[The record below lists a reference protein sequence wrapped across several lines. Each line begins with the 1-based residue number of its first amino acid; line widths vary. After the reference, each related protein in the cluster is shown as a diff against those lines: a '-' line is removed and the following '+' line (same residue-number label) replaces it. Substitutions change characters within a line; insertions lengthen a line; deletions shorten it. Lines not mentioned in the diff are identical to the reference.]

1 MDPVWPHS
9 CSTCFTR
16 GGSLNHPR
24 PTPLSSPTPTRLWAL
39 GFTMALALG
48 TVLGVN
54 LYMESR
60 EAGAALEEFRL
71 EQAGLADA
79 AVVVVLSRLD
89 VQPDAPI
96 HQILRDL
103 KPLEGSRPIRIFL
116 CPPEGA
122 WVGIQGTPAD
132 PAVFSAGPAG
142 TSLISRADAQ
152 ALGLPTRKAALGRA
166 SFLDSR
172 GRSWSLAVAGSAFRE
187 RDRAQHAM
195 WRLSL
200 SFILT
205 GGFLLLL
212 IRWALRLQKKELELA
227 RDLEIQEMGRHK
239 DQVLAQ
245 ASRAATMLTLAS
257 GVAHEIS
264 TPLGVISGRAAQLS
278 TGLKSDERAFRQVHT
293 IQEEVERIN
302 RTVRR
307 FLDLAR
313 GGGLVSEDL
322 EPATLVAS
330 AASMVVHRF
339 DLAGVALNVEAPPD
353 LPKLRG
359 DSRLLEHLLVNV
371 LLNAC
376 DASIP
381 GSSVNLVARNEAG
394 GLGLVVA
401 DQGKGIP
408 DVLVERVLEPFFTT
422 KPKGKGTGL
431 GLAIA
436 KEIIRMHK
444 GTLRFEKAQPH
455 GTLVLIWLPVN

>member
-1 MDPVWPHS
+1 
-9 CSTCFTR
+9 
-16 GGSLNHPR
+16 
-24 PTPLSSPTPTRLWAL
+24 
-39 GFTMALALG
+39 MALALG

-60 EAGAALEEFRL
+60 EAGAALEDFQR
-71 EQAGLADA
+71 EQARLADA
-79 AVVVVLSRLD
+79 AAVVVLSRLD
-89 VQPDAPI
+89 VKADTPI
-96 HQILRDL
+96 HQLLRDL
-103 KPLEGSRPIRIFL
+103 RPLEGSRPVRIFL
-116 CPPEGA
+116 SPPEGGWLA
-122 WVGIQGTPAD
+122 IQGTPAA
-132 PAVFSAGPAG
+132 PAVFATGSTG
-142 TSLISRADAQ
+142 TSLISRAEAQ
-152 ALGLPTRKAALGRA
+152 ALGLPARKAALGRVN
-166 SFLDSR
+166 FLDSR
-172 GRSWSLAVAGSAFRE
+172 GRSWSVAVAGSAFRE
-187 RDRAQHAM
+187 RDRAQHAT

-212 IRWALRLQKKELELA
+212 IRWALRLQTKELEFA
-227 RDLEIQEMGRHK
+227 RDMEIQEMGRHK

-264 TPLGVISGRAAQLS
+264 TPLGVISGRAAQL
-278 TGLKSDERAFRQVHT
+278 TAGLKDDERSIRLVHT

-313 GGGLVSEDL
+313 GGGMVSEEL
-322 EPATLVAS
+322 EPAALVAS
-330 AASMVVHRF
+330 AAAMVVHRF
-339 DLAGVALNVEAPPD
+339 ELAGVSLKVEATAD

-376 DASIP
+376 DASKP
-381 GSSVNLVARNEAG
+381 GSGVDLVARNEAG

-436 KEIIRMHK
+436 KEIVRMHK
-444 GTLRFEKAQPH
+444 GTLTFEKAQPH
-455 GTLVLIWLPVN
+455 GTRVLIWLPVN

>member
-1 MDPVWPHS
+1 MH
-9 CSTCFTR
+9 
-16 GGSLNHPR
+16 GGRLNHPR
-24 PTPLSSPTPTRLWAL
+24 PTPMSPPPATRLWTFGL
-39 GFTMALALG
+39 TMALALG
-48 TVLGVN
+48 IVLGVN
-54 LYMESR
+54 LYMESG
-60 EAGAALEEFRL
+60 EAGAALEDFQR
-71 EQAGLADA
+71 EQAQLADA
-79 AVVVVLSRLD
+79 AAAVVQSHLE

-96 HQILRDL
+96 HHILRDL
-103 KPLEGSRPIRIFL
+103 KPLEGTRPIRIFL
-116 CPPEGA
+116 LPPGGA
-122 WVGIQGTPAD
+122 WQTSQGTLATQAAFPTS
-132 PAVFSAGPAG
+132 PTGP
-142 TSLISRADAQ
+142 SLISRADAQ
-152 ALGLPTRKAALGRA
+152 AMGLPSRKAALGRA
-166 SFLDSR
+166 SFLDSQ
-172 GRSWSLAVAGSAFRE
+172 GRSWSVAVAGSAYRE

-239 DQVLAQ
+239 DHVLAQ

-278 TGLKSDERAFRQVHT
+278 AGLKEDERASRQIHT

-322 EPATLVAS
+322 EPEILVAS
-330 AASMVVHRF
+330 AASMVMHRF
-339 DLAGVALNVEAPPD
+339 ELAGVALNVETSPD

-381 GSSVNLVARNEAG
+381 GSRVDLVARNEAG

-408 DVLVERVLEPFFTT
+408 DILVERVLEPFFTT

-431 GLAIA
+431 GLAIV

-444 GTLRFEKAQPH
+444 GTLKFEKAQPH